1 MQIECLD
8 LKKYANPNCL
18 GNQEEIN
25 VKMRRIL
32 VDWLI
37 DVHMKFKLLPETL
50 FITINLVDRYTEM
63 HQIKRK
69 NYQLIGVT
77 CMLIASKYE
86 EIYPPFIKDF
96 IYITD
101 QAYTKDQIVNTEV
114 EILQSLGFEL
124 TFPTTLRFLERYS
137 QISECD
143 PKLVALSKYMLE
155 LSLVEV
161 RMNRWNQSLLACAAI
176 FVAKKI
182 QYHGVKPWST
192 YLSE

>member
-1 MQIECLD
+1 M
-8 LKKYANPNCL
+8 
-18 GNQEEIN
+18 GTQEEIN

-50 FITINLVDRYTEM
+50 CLTINLVDRYTEVT
-63 HQIKRK
+63 QIKRK

-101 QAYTKDQIVNTEV
+101 
-114 EILQSLGFEL
+114 
-124 TFPTTLRFLERYS
+124 
-137 QISECD
+137 
-143 PKLVALSKYMLE
+143 
-155 LSLVEV
+155 
-161 RMNRWNQSLLACAAI
+161 
-176 FVAKKI
+176 
-182 QYHGVKPWST
+182 
-192 YLSE
+192 

>member
-1 MQIECLD
+1 
-8 LKKYANPNCL
+8 
-18 GNQEEIN
+18 
-25 VKMRRIL
+25 MRRIL

-50 FITINLVDRYTEM
+50 FLTINLVDRYTEVT
-63 HQIKRK
+63 QIKRK

-101 QAYTKDQIVNTEV
+101 QAYSKDQVVETEV
-114 EILQSLGFEL
+114 AILHTLNFEL
-124 TFPTTLRFLERYS
+124 TFPTSHRFMERYAI
-137 QISECD
+137 ISECD
-143 PKLVALSKYMLE
+143 ARLVALSSYMLE

-161 RMNRWNQSLLACAAI
+161 RMNKWNQSLLACAAI
-176 FVAKKI
+176 FVSKKI
-182 QYHGVKPWST
+182 LV
-192 YLSE
+192 